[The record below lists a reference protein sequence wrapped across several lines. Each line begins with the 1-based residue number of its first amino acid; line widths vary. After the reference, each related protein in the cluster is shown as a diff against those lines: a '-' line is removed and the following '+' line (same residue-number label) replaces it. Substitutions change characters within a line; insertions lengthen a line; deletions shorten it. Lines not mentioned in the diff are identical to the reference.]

1 MDRVAV
7 EPTISRT
14 CLLLVIV
21 ILFFANAGRCLR
33 EEERGVTT
41 GDGSPVPVV
50 LWHGMGDSCCFSFS
64 LGKIQRILE
73 AEIPGVYVHSI
84 RIGNNEIE
92 DVENSYFGNIN
103 DQIKHV
109 CEQLSQD
116 TNLQNGY
123 NAIGFSQ
130 GGQFLR
136 AVAQRCPN
144 PPMLN
149 LISLGGQHQGVFGI
163 PKCSDTSRLCN
174 YMRRML
180 HLGAYLWYVQNSLIQ
195 ASFWHDPLQED
206 EYQRKNL
213 FLAEINNENVNNTE
227 YKNNLQKLRAL
238 VLVKF
243 ENDTMVE
250 PVETEWFG
258 FYKPGQAKE
267 VQKLQQSE
275 LYQQDWL
282 GLRAMENAGK
292 VYYLSLP
299 GEHLQF
305 TADWFIEN
313 IIKKYLI

>member
-1 MDRVAV
+1 MVRVAR
-7 EPTISRT
+7 EPTINHI
-14 CLLLVIV
+14 CIFIAV
-21 ILFFANAGRCLR
+21 ILLCANADCLR
-33 EEERGVTT
+33 EDIKST
-41 GDGSPVPVV
+41 GSPVPVV

-64 LGKIQRILE
+64 LGKIQQILQD
-73 AEIPGVYVHSI
+73 EIPGIYVHSI

-92 DVENSYFGNIN
+92 DVENGYFGNIN
-103 DQIKHV
+103 EQIKHV
-109 CEQLSQD
+109 CEQMSQN
-116 TNLQNGY
+116 TKLQNGY

-130 GGQFLR
+130 GAQFL

-149 LISLGGQHQGVFGI
+149 LVSLGGQHQGVFGL
-163 PKCSDTSRLCN
+163 PKCSDSSRLCN

-195 ASFWHDPLQED
+195 ASYWHDPLQEN

-213 FLAEINNENVNNTE
+213 FLAEINNENINNIE

-258 FYKPGQAKE
+258 FYKPGQAEE

-275 LYQQDWL
+275 LYQKDWL

-292 VYYLSLP
+292 VYFISLP
-299 GEHLQF
+299 GDHLQF

>member
-1 MDRVAV
+1 MDRVAG

-14 CLLLVIV
+14 CVFIAAILL
-21 ILFFANAGRCLR
+21 FCANAGRCLR
-33 EEERGVTT
+33 GEEDVKT
-41 GDGSPVPVV
+41 DGSPAPVV

-64 LGKIQRILE
+64 LGKIQQILQD
-73 AEIPGVYVHSI
+73 EIPGVYVHSI

-103 DQIKHV
+103 EQITHV

-116 TNLQNGY
+116 AKLQNGY

-130 GGQFLR
+130 GAQFLR

-144 PPMLN
+144 PPMLS

-180 HLGAYLWYVQNSLIQ
+180 HHGAYLWYVQNSLVQ
-195 ASFWHDPLQED
+195 ASYWHDPLRED
-206 EYQRKNL
+206 EYQKKNL
-213 FLAEINNENVNNTE
+213 FLAEINNENDNNTE
-227 YKNNLQKLRAL
+227 YKNNLQNLRAL

-250 PVETEWFG
+250 PVESEWFG
-258 FYKPGQAKE
+258 FYKPGQAEE
-267 VQKLQQSE
+267 VQKLQQSK

-282 GLRAMENAGK
+282 GLRAMEEAGK

-299 GEHLQF
+299 TDHLQF
-305 TADWFIEN
+305 TADWFIES

>member
-1 MDRVAV
+1 MGKW
-7 EPTISRT
+7 TIN
-14 CLLLVIV
+14 CACIFI
-21 ILFFANAGRCLR
+21 ILISLCANTGRCLR
-33 EEERGVTT
+33 EE
-41 GDGSPVPVV
+41 GDGKSDSPVPIV

-64 LGKIQRILE
+64 LGKIQEILQN
-73 AEIPGVYVHSI
+73 EIPGAYINSI
-84 RIGNNEIE
+84 RIGNNVIE

-103 DQIKHV
+103 EQIKHV

-116 TNLQNGY
+116 TRLQNGY

-130 GGQFLR
+130 GAQFLR

-180 HLGAYLWYVQNSLIQ
+180 RYGAYLWYIQDSLVQ
-195 ASFWHDPLQED
+195 ATYWHDPIKED
-206 EYQRKNL
+206 EYREKNI
-213 FLAEINNENVNNTE
+213 FLADINNEKTINTV
-227 YKNNLQKLRAL
+227 YRDNLQKLRTL

-250 PVETEWFG
+250 PTESEWFG

-267 VQKLQQSE
+267 IQKLHESE
-275 LYQQDWL
+275 LYLQDWL
-282 GLRAMENAGK
+282 GLRKMEEADK
-292 VYYLSLP
+292 IHYLSLP
-299 GEHLQF
+299 GDHLQF
-305 TADWFIEN
+305 TVTWFIEN
-313 IIKKYLI
+313 IIKKYLV

>member
-1 MDRVAV
+1 MARVAA

-14 CLLLVIV
+14 CAFVAV
-21 ILFFANAGRCLR
+21 ILLYVNAGHCLR
-33 EEERGVTT
+33 EENTKIA
-41 GDGSPVPVV
+41 DGSPVPVV

-64 LGKIQRILE
+64 LGKIQQIIQD
-73 AEIPGVYVHSI
+73 EIPGVYVHSI

-103 DQIKHV
+103 EQIKHV

-116 TNLQNGY
+116 PNLQNGY

-130 GGQFLR
+130 GAQFLR

-163 PKCSDTSRLCN
+163 PKCSDSSRLCN

-195 ASFWHDPLQED
+195 ASYWHDPLQEND
-206 EYQRKNL
+206 YQKKNL
-213 FLAEINNENVNNTE
+213 FLAEINNENGNNTE
-227 YKNNLQKLRAL
+227 YKDNLQKLRAL

-258 FYKPGQAKE
+258 FYKPGQAEE

-282 GLRAMENAGK
+282 GLRAMEDAGK
-292 VYYLSLP
+292 VYYHSLP
-299 GEHLQF
+299 GDHLQF

-313 IIKKYLI
+313 IIKKYLL

>member
-1 MDRVAV
+1 MDRVVAV
-7 EPTISRT
+7 EPAISRACVLFVT
-14 CLLLVIV
+14 V
-21 ILFFANAGRCLR
+21 ILLCANAGRCLHEQR
-33 EEERGVTT
+33 DVKSNGAA
-41 GDGSPVPVV
+41 VPVV

-64 LGKIQRILE
+64 LGRIREFLQE
-73 AEIPGVYVHSI
+73 QIPGVYVHSI

-92 DVENSYFGNIN
+92 DVENGYFGNIN
-103 DQIKHV
+103 EQIKYV
-109 CEQLSQD
+109 CELLARD
-116 TNLQNGY
+116 PNLQNGY

-130 GGQFLR
+130 GAQFLR

-180 HLGAYLWYVQNSLIQ
+180 HFGAYLWYIQNSLIQ
-195 ASFWHDPLQED
+195 ASYWHDPLQED
-206 EYQRKNL
+206 EYRKKNL
-213 FLAEINNENVNNTE
+213 FIAEINNEIINNTE
-227 YKNNLQKLRAL
+227 YKNNLQKLQAL

-243 ENDTMVE
+243 ENDSMVE

-267 VQKLQQSE
+267 VQKLQESE
-275 LYQQDWL
+275 LYKQDWL
-282 GLRAMENAGK
+282 GLRAMERAGK
-292 VYYLSLP
+292 VNYLSLP
-299 GEHLQF
+299 GDHLQF
-305 TADWFIEN
+305 TADWFIDN

>member
-1 MDRVAV
+1 MARIAGRACVFIAV
-7 EPTISRT
+7 IFL
-14 CLLLVIV
+14 CV
-21 ILFFANAGRCLR
+21 NAGRCSR
-33 EEERGVTT
+33 EEREDVRT
-41 GDGSPVPVV
+41 DGSPVPVV

-64 LGKIQRILE
+64 LGKIQQILQD
-73 AEIPGVYVHSI
+73 EIPGIYVHSI

-103 DQIKHV
+103 EQIKYV

-116 TNLQNGY
+116 PKLQNGY

-130 GGQFLR
+130 GAQFLR

-180 HLGAYLWYVQNSLIQ
+180 HHGAYLWYIQNSLIQ
-195 ASFWHDPLQED
+195 ASFWHDPVQED
-206 EYQRKNL
+206 EYQKKNL
-213 FLAEINNENVNNTE
+213 FLADINNENTINTE
-227 YKNNLQKLRAL
+227 YKNNLQKLRIL

-250 PVETEWFG
+250 PVESEWFG
-258 FYKPGQAKE
+258 FYKPGQAKD
-267 VQKLQQSE
+267 VQKLQQSQ
-275 LYQQDWL
+275 LYQQDRL
-282 GLRAMENAGK
+282 GLRAMEMSGK
-292 VYYLSLP
+292 INYFSLP
-299 GEHLQF
+299 TDHLQF

-313 IIKKYLI
+313 IINKYLI